1 MRFAF
6 LFFFF
11 RMSWEEKITK
21 LIDEHLELKEAYES
35 LQAECDSKAIL
46 IEELKTEV
54 QEVRILKV
62 MLEDKNEALEL
73 LEEQQEIYIED
84 AEEAVLNLES
94 VSGDYDKVH
103 SEFTQLKVDYE
114 NVKSEH
120 VRQTGIIIKYRAC
133 AEIKSNLL
141 QDALKKMKVTQNDR
155 SLTRNLV
162 TEILHANGKT
172 EEERKERRAKI
183 KILKRMMVN
192 VKGYS
197 SQDCSSIKRWK
208 K

>member
-1 MRFAF
+1 M
-6 LFFFF
+6 
-11 RMSWEEKITK
+11 MPYIKI
-21 LIDEHLELKEAYES
+21 IDIKSSHPWL
-35 LQAECDSKAIL
+35 
-46 IEELKTEV
+46 T
-54 QEVRILKV
+54 RR
-62 MLEDKNEALEL
+62 
-73 LEEQQEIYIED
+73 

-133 AEIKSNLL
+133 AEIKFNLL

-162 TEILHANGKT
+162 TEILHANRKT
-172 EEERKERRAKI
+172 EEERCC
-183 KILKRMMVN
+183 LPVWWW
-192 VKGYS
+192 
-197 SQDCSSIKRWK
+197 RWWELIGLSLGS
-208 K
+208 